1 VMVHEDY
8 KEMLAPQALDALDT
22 TDAQAF
28 EDHLSGCAECRAEL
42 GDWRDTAALL
52 AHAATPI
59 APPHELRAPILSAAK
74 QTTER
79 SARVVPMPP
88 RRTGNLWPTLL
99 KIAAAIAFVT
109 LIGGV
114 LWLWRRDVSSRRE
127 IARLTR
133 EVVTQQGELARS
145 RDALAHQRDLVALLS
160 SANARKMELTG
171 TAAAQKA
178 RGTFAFDQQTGSAM
192 LMTEALPVAPAGMA
206 YELWFIPK
214 GHLPMAGKVFSVDAS
229 GRATVS
235 DLMPSEAREKA
246 VIAITLEPKHGSAQ
260 PTGAIYLSSAS

>member
-1 VMVHEDY
+1 MVHEDY
-8 KEMLAPQALDALDT
+8 KEMLAPHALDALDT
-22 TDAQAF
+22 TDARAF
-28 EDHLSGCAECRAEL
+28 EDHLSGCGECRAEL

-52 AHAATPI
+52 AHAATP
-59 APPHELRAPILSAAK
+59 ATPPDELRARILSAAK
-74 QTTER
+74 QTTAA

-88 RRTGNLWPTLL
+88 ALL
-99 KIAAAIAFVT
+99 KIAAAVAFVA

-114 LWLWRRDVSSRRE
+114 IWLWRRDVKSRQE

-133 EVVTQQGELARS
+133 EITTQQRELARS
-145 RDALAHQRDLVALLS
+145 RDALAHQRDLVALLG
-160 SANARKMELTG
+160 SANAKKMELTG

-178 RGTFAFDQQTGSAM
+178 RGTFVFDQQTGSAM
-192 LMTEALPVAPAGMA
+192 LMTDALPAAPAGMA

-235 DLMPSEAREKA
+235 DLMPPEAREKA

-260 PTGAIYLSSAS
+260 PTGAIYLSSSS

>member
-1 VMVHEDY
+1 MVHEDY
-8 KEMLAPQALDALDT
+8 KEMLAPHALDALDT
-22 TDAQAF
+22 TDARTF
-28 EDHLSGCAECRAEL
+28 EDHLSGCAECRAEAA
-42 GDWRDTAALL
+42 DWRDTAALL
-52 AHAATPI
+52 AHV
-59 APPHELRAPILSAAK
+59 APPTAPSDELRARILSAAK
-74 QTTER
+74 QSTEA

-88 RRTGNLWPTLL
+88 RRISNLWSMLL
-99 KIAAAIAFVT
+99 KVAASVAFVA
-109 LIGGV
+109 LISGV
-114 LWLWRRDVSSRRE
+114 LWLWRRDVTSRGE

-133 EVVTQQGELARS
+133 EVATQQRELARS

-178 RGTFAFDQQTGSAM
+178 RGTFVFDQQTGSAM
-192 LMTEALPVAPAGMA
+192 LMTEALPAAPAGLA

-235 DLMPSEAREKA
+235 DLMPPEAREKA

-260 PTGAIYLSSAS
+260 PTGAIYLSSPS

>member
-1 VMVHEDY
+1 MMVHEDY

-22 TDAQAF
+22 TDARAF

-42 GDWRDTAALL
+42 GDWHDAAALL
-52 AHAATPI
+52 AHAATPT
-59 APPHELRAPILSAAK
+59 APSDELRARILSAAK
-74 QTTER
+74 HRTEA
-79 SARVVPMPP
+79 SSRVVPMPP
-88 RRTGNLWPTLL
+88 RPTSSLWPALL
-99 KIAAAIAFVT
+99 KIAAAVAFVA

-114 LWLWRRDVSSRRE
+114 LWLWRRDVTSRRE
-127 IARLTR
+127 IARLNR
-133 EVVTQQGELARS
+133 ELAAQERVLARS

-160 SANARKMELTG
+160 SPNAKKMELAG

-178 RGTFAFDQQTGSAM
+178 RGTFVYDQQTGSAM
-192 LMTEALPVAPAGMA
+192 LTTDALPAAPSGMA

-229 GRATVS
+229 GRATVT
-235 DLMPSEAREKA
+235 DLMPPEAREKA

-260 PTGAIYLSSAS
+260 PTGAIYLSSPS

>member
-1 VMVHEDY
+1 MVHEDY
-8 KEMLAPQALDALDT
+8 KGMLEPHALDALET
-22 TDAQAF
+22 TDARAF

-42 GDWRDTAALL
+42 ADWRDTAALL
-52 AHAATPI
+52 AHAATP
-59 APPHELRAPILSAAK
+59 ATPSDELRARILSAVK
-74 QTTER
+74 QQTER
-79 SARVVPMPP
+79 SARVVPMP
-88 RRTGNLWPTLL
+88 RRTSNLWPTLL
-99 KIAAAIAFVT
+99 KIAAAVAFVA
-109 LIGGV
+109 LIGG
-114 LWLWRRDVSSRRE
+114 LIWLWRRDVTSRRE

-133 EVVTQQGELARS
+133 EITTQQRELARS

-160 SANARKMELTG
+160 SANAKKMDLTG

-178 RGTFAFDQQTGSAM
+178 RGTFVFDQQTGSAM
-192 LMTEALPVAPAGMA
+192 LMTDALPAAPAGMA

-235 DLMPSEAREKA
+235 DLMPPEAREKA

-260 PTGAIYLSSAS
+260 PTGAIYLSSSS

>member
-1 VMVHEDY
+1 MVHEDY
-8 KEMLAPQALDALDT
+8 KEMLAPQALDALDS
-22 TDAQAF
+22 TDARAF
-28 EDHLSGCAECRAEL
+28 EDHLSGCAECRAEVA
-42 GDWRDTAALL
+42 DWRDTASLL
-52 AHAATPI
+52 AHMATPA
-59 APPHELRAPILSAAK
+59 APSDALRARILSAAK
-74 QTTER
+74 STTER

-88 RRTGNLWPTLL
+88 RRTGNLWPALL
-99 KIAAAIAFVT
+99 KIAAVVAFIA

-114 LWLWRRDVSSRRE
+114 LWLWRRDVTSRRE
-127 IARLTR
+127 IARLNH
-133 EVVTQQGELARS
+133 EVNTQQRELARS

-160 SANARKMELTG
+160 SKDAKKMELTG

-178 RGTFAFDQQTGSAM
+178 RGTFVFDQQTGSAM
-192 LMTEALPVAPAGMA
+192 LMTDALPAAPAGMA

-214 GHLPMAGKVFSVDAS
+214 DHLPMAGKVFSVDSS

-235 DLMPSEAREKA
+235 DLMPPEAREKA

>member
-1 VMVHEDY
+1 MVHEDY
-8 KEMLAPQALDALDT
+8 KEMLPPHALDALDT
-22 TDAQAF
+22 TDARAF
-28 EDHLSGCAECRAEL
+28 EDHVGACSECRTEL

-59 APPHELRAPILSAAK
+59 APPDELRARILSAAK

-79 SARVVPMPP
+79 SAQVVSMPA
-88 RRTGNLWPTLL
+88 RRTSSLWPTLL
-99 KIAAAIAFVT
+99 KIAAAMAFIA

-114 LWLWRRDVSSRRE
+114 LWLWRRDVTSRRE

-133 EVVTQQGELARS
+133 EVSTQQRELARS

-160 SANARKMELTG
+160 SANAKKMELTG

-178 RGTFAFDQQTGSAM
+178 RGTFVFDQQTGSAM
-192 LMTEALPVAPAGMA
+192 LMTDALPSAPAGMA

-214 GHLPMAGKVFSVDAS
+214 GHLPMAGKVFSVDAA
-229 GRATVS
+229 GRATVA
-235 DLMPSEAREKA
+235 DLMPPEAREKA

-260 PTGAIYLSSAS
+260 PTGAIYLSSSS

>member
-1 VMVHEDY
+1 MVHEDY

-22 TDAQAF
+22 TDARAF
-28 EDHLSGCAECRAEL
+28 EDHLSGCAECRVEVA
-42 GDWRDTAALL
+42 DWRETAALL
-52 AHAATPI
+52 AHAATPT
-59 APPHELRAPILSAAK
+59 APSDELRAKILFAAK
-74 QTTER
+74 HTTEA

-88 RRTGNLWPTLL
+88 RRPSSLWPTLL
-99 KIAAAIAFVT
+99 KIAAVVAFVA

-114 LWLWRRDVSSRRE
+114 LWLWRRDVTSRRE

-133 EVVTQQGELARS
+133 EVATQQRELARS

-160 SANARKMELTG
+160 SANAKKMELTG

-178 RGTFAFDQQTGSAM
+178 RGTFVFDQQTGSAM
-192 LMTEALPVAPAGMA
+192 LMTDALPAAPAGMA

-235 DLMPSEAREKA
+235 DLMPPEAREKA

-260 PTGAIYLSSAS
+260 PTGAIYLSSPS

>member
-1 VMVHEDY
+1 MVHKDY
-8 KEMLAPQALDALDT
+8 KEMLAPQALDALDA
-22 TDAQAF
+22 TDTGAF
-28 EDHLSGCAECRAEL
+28 EDHLRGCAECRAEVA
-42 GDWRDTAALL
+42 DWRDTAALL
-52 AHAATPI
+52 AHAATPA
-59 APPHELRAPILSAAK
+59 APSDELRARILSK
-74 QTTER
+74 VQQTTEG

-88 RRTGNLWPTLL
+88 RRTTNFWPTLL
-99 KIAAAIAFVT
+99 RIAAAVAFVA

-114 LWLWRRDVSSRRE
+114 LWLWRRDVTSRRE

-133 EVVTQQGELARS
+133 EVSTQQRELARS
-145 RDALAHQRDLVALLS
+145 RDALAHQRDLVAVLG
-160 SANARKMELTG
+160 SANAKKMELTG

-178 RGTFAFDQQTGSAM
+178 RGTFVFDQQTGSAM
-192 LMTEALPVAPAGMA
+192 LMTEALPAAPAGMA

-235 DLMPSEAREKA
+235 DLMPPEAREKA
-246 VIAITLEPKHGSAQ
+246 VIAITLEPRHGSAQ